1 VVEVGFEVPDVAGFD
16 DIRVRYDPPIPD
28 GRGGSTSVDFMQVK
42 HHVGH
47 QGAVTAASLIEP
59 AFIGAVSESLLQK
72 VHRLQQRFAPTGE
85 GCRFILRQPWPV
97 LPTDPLA
104 RLLSTQSGELRFE
117 RLFDGSGTASA
128 VGKIRKLWREHL
140 GVDDAGLQVVL
151 TPLRIRIEPTDL
163 EQVKDR
169 LNDALRIS
177 GFRPVPKGQ
186 LSHPYDDL
194 AWKLLT
200 EHDSVSFDRH
210 SLEAAMRQ
218 EKLYI
223 GPAFVPQEVL
233 TLGIRTFQAHTGYFD
248 DLHAHHCAV
257 EHFEGRQIIDPARW
271 NTQLYPGVALFLEK
285 HLRPG
290 KVVHL
295 SLEAHLSMAFAAGHA
310 SARSGAVIHLLE
322 RGTPWVVGTPPL
334 RFAPDMW
341 TFTAEKTGLGN
352 QIAAAISVSQDALHD
367 AREAVRQQAL
377 PVDTLVHARVL
388 PDIGRLSVIDA
399 DHAYLLA
406 QDLVQHLRTLIAA
419 IPGGTRLL
427 LFAAIPKT
435 LAFYLGRETYS
446 LGPLDL
452 YEFNPADRQYHRSLR
467 LPLS

>member
-1 VVEVGFEVPDVAGFD
+1 VAEVGFEVPDAAGFD

-28 GRGGSTSVDFMQVK
+28 GRGGSTSIDFMQVK

-47 QGAVTAASLIEP
+47 QGSVTAASLIDP
-59 AFIGAVSESLLQK
+59 AFIGAASESLLQK
-72 VHRLQQRFAPTGE
+72 VHRLQRQYAPTGE

-104 RLLSTQSGELRFE
+104 RLLSTQSGELRLD

-140 GVDDAGLQVVL
+140 GVDDAGLKEVL
-151 TPLRIRIEPTDL
+151 TPLRIKIEPTDL

-169 LNDALRIS
+169 LNDALRVS
-177 GFRPVPKGQ
+177 GFKPVPKGH
-186 LSHPYDDL
+186 LKHPYDDL

-200 EHDSVSFDRH
+200 EQDSVSFVRQ
-210 SLEAAMRQ
+210 SLEDRMRQ
-218 EKLYI
+218 EQLYN
-223 GPAFVPQEVL
+223 GQPFVAQEVL

-248 DLHAHHCAV
+248 GLHHHHCAV

-271 NTQLYPGVALFLEK
+271 NTHLYPGVAQFLER
-285 HLRPG
+285 HLLPG

-322 RGTPWVVGTPPL
+322 RGTPWVVGNPPV
-334 RFAPDMW
+334 RSAPDLW
-341 TFTAEKTGLGN
+341 TFTPEQIGQGN
-352 QIAAAISVSQDALHD
+352 QIAAAISVSQDALQD
-367 AREAVRQQAL
+367 VRAAIEQQGL
-377 PVDTLVHARVL
+377 PVGTLIHARVL
-388 PDIGRLSVIDA
+388 PEVGMRSVLDA
-399 DHAYLLA
+399 DHAYLLS
-406 QDLVQHLRTLIAA
+406 QDLVQHLRQLVAA
-419 IPGGTRLL
+419 IPGGARLL

-435 LAFYLGRETYS
+435 LAFYLGLEAYS
-446 LGPLDL
+446 LGQIDL
-452 YEFNPADRQYHRSLR
+452 YEFNSADRQYHRSLR
-467 LPLS
+467 LP